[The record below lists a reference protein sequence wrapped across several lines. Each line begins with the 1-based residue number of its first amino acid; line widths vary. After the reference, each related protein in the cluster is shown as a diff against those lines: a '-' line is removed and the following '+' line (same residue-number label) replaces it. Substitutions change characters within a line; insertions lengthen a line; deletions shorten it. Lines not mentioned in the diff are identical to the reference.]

1 MAISIIHLP
10 NELQQATLSHLL
22 AEALLR
28 DFFLNAPEWLDRN
41 SSTPLDTHALVTIA
55 RLSSVCTLWRQLVY
69 SVLRRALSPIGSIT

>member
-10 NELQQATLSHLL
+10 DELQQATLSHLL
-22 AEALLR
+22 AEALLH

-41 SSTPLDTHALVTIA
+41 FSPRLDTLATIA
-55 RLSSVCTLWRQLVY
+55 CLSGVCTLWRQIVY